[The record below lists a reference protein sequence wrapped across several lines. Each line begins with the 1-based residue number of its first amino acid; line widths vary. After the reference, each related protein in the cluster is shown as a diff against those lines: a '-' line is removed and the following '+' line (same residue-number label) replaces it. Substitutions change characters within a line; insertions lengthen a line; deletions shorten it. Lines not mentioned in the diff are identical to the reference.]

1 MKYDIWIWIIAT
13 LKLHPGFSAI
23 LKIWQI
29 PACKMEPQGG
39 YIMQLEPP
47 TASVWNQKI
56 CLFLSMLWSVSTPI
70 VPPINRVY
78 MQCPALPLY
87 VLLCS
92 LPASPNLYL
101 APVELSIKLNLY
113 LSGAL
118 LAELVDCK
126 LWYCILCGIQYI
138 IYVIWCMI
146 YNISYV
152 IWIMWHMV
160 YNTSY
165 RKYKI
170 KDTIYD
176 IWNIINI
183 I

>member
-1 MKYDIWIWIIAT
+1 MIYESELLPHSSSILDSQLYWKSGKFQLARWSH
-13 LKLHPGFSAI
+13 KVAI
-23 LKIWQI
+23 LCSWNHPPHQFEIRRFVFFFQCCEVC
-29 PACKMEPQGG
+29 PPQ
-39 YIMQLEPP
+39 LFPP
-47 TASVWNQKI
+47 LTE
-56 CLFLSMLWSVSTPI
+56 
-70 VPPINRVY
+70 Y

-138 IYVIWCMI
+138 RYVIWCMI